1 MKIYGRD
8 VEFKRTVWAE
18 CELNKFANGSMQQ
31 LEERLN
37 ADYVTSQVTSA
48 RIISILSRAA
58 EMAKKYEEPDYEPN
72 PLTEDEAL
80 SLTGPEFRKVFT
92 EAMQA
97 WAGEK
102 PTIEAVPKKSV
113 KKTAQK

>member
-1 MKIYGRD
+1 MKVHGR
-8 VEFKRTVWAE
+8 EITFQRTVWAE
-18 CELNKFANGSMQQ
+18 CELNTFANGSMKQ

-37 ADYVTSQVTSA
+37 ADYVTSQRTSA
-48 RIISILSRAA
+48 RIIAILSKAA
-58 EMAKKYEEPDYEPN
+58 ETAKKFEEPGYEPN
-72 PLTEDEAL
+72 PLTEEEAL
-80 SLTGPEFRKVFT
+80 SLTGPDFRKAFT